1 MSPLVQILSP
11 VLEPAPSYAHVVASV
26 VTRNLRTPAMEK
38 DMLLSMPYPL
48 LPLDQWD
55 PNLDFLEIFALFSCS
70 LSSMFTSVKA
80 PNHTY
85 TMHSAGKQPGY
96 ENAFG
101 SICVPLWHEISAIEQ
116 RISPTITN
124 TGFEVTTGCLG
135 GSISMTP
142 NNNHFWIRSL
152 SLRTQQSSIESDDRS
167 NLQYLGSPTRP
178 TSSGLL
184 GSGSSINPYSNK
196 DVKKSSTSSFLK
208 VFICVL
214 LGS

>member
-1 MSPLVQILSP
+1 
-11 VLEPAPSYAHVVASV
+11 
-26 VTRNLRTPAMEK
+26 
-38 DMLLSMPYPL
+38 
-48 LPLDQWD
+48 
-55 PNLDFLEIFALFSCS
+55 
-70 LSSMFTSVKA
+70 MFTSVKA

-101 SICVPLWHEISAIEQ
+101 SICVPLWHEISAIGQ

-208 VFICVL
+208 AEMVHYRSKPDRVYETDKMDETRGDRNL
-214 LGS
+214 ERS